1 MGYVVYEKEY
11 GSARHYY
18 KKESSAKAQVT
29 RLNKY
34 AAQGGYYSRGAAY
47 CSWTDYELMLQGM
60 NPDQIR
66 FYRFV
71 MHPLN
76 T

>member
-1 MGYVVYEKEY
+1 MGYVVYEKEN
-11 GSARHYY
+11 GAAQHYY

-34 AAQGGYYSRGAAY
+34 AAQGLWSRPVSY
-47 CSWTDYELMLQGM
+47 CSWADYELMLQGM
-60 NPDQIR
+60 NPDEIR

-71 MHPLN
+71 LHPLN

>member
-1 MGYVVYEKEY
+1 MGYVVYEKKY
-11 GSARHYY
+11 GSAQHYY

-29 RLNKY
+29 RLNRY
-34 AAQGGYYSRGAAY
+34 AAQGGYGRESAY
-47 CSWTDYELMLQGM
+47 CSWADYELMLQGM
-60 NPDQIR
+60 DPDQIR

>member
-1 MGYVVYEKEY
+1 MGFVVYEKEY
-11 GSARHYY
+11 GSAQHYY

-34 AAQGGYYSRGAAY
+34 VAQGGYGRAVSY
-47 CSWTDYELMLQGM
+47 CSWNDYELMLQGM

>member
-1 MGYVVYEKEY
+1 MGFVVYEKEY

-34 AAQGGYYSRGAAY
+34 AAQGGYGRESAY
-47 CSWTDYELMLQGM
+47 CSWADYELMLQGM

>member
-11 GSARHYY
+11 GWAQHYY
-18 KKESSAKAQVT
+18 KKESSAKSQVT

-34 AAQGGYYSRGAAY
+34 AAQGGYGRTVSY
-47 CSWTDYELMLQGM
+47 CSWADYELMLQGM
-60 NPDQIR
+60 NPDEIR
-66 FYRFV
+66 FYRV
-71 MHPLN
+71 VLHPLN

>member
-11 GSARHYY
+11 GAAQHYY

-29 RLNKY
+29 RLNKLFVLNGWGR
-34 AAQGGYYSRGAAY
+34 AVSY
-47 CSWTDYELMLQGM
+47 CSWADYELMLQGM
-60 NPDQIR
+60 NPDDIR

-71 MHPLN
+71 THPLN

>member
-11 GSARHYY
+11 GRAEHYY
-18 KKESSAKAQVT
+18 KTESVAKAQVT
-29 RLNKY
+29 RLNKQLY
-34 AAQGGYYSRGAAY
+34 AGYGREVAY
-47 CSWTDYELMLQGM
+47 CSWADYELMLQGM
-60 NPDQIR
+60 DPAQIR

>member
-1 MGYVVYEKEY
+1 MGYVVYETEN
-11 GSARHYY
+11 GSANHYY

-34 AAQGGYYSRGAAY
+34 AAQGHWSRPVTY
-47 CSWTDYELMLQGM
+47 CSWADYELMLQGM
-60 NPDQIR
+60 NPDEIR

-71 MHPLN
+71 LHPLN